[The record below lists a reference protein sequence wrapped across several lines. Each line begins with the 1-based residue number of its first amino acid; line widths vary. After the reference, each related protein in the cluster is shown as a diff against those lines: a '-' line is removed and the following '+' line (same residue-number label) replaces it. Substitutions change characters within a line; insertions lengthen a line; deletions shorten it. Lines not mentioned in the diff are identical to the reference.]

1 MILNLKSCSDN
12 VLHVYLR
19 RCCIRILSF
28 TSKLQWIQFL
38 LKSVIIILSINRWL
52 CFLNLIRRLILNL
65 KKSQLILM
73 NTLLLVKCL
82 PPITNTNTTWRILI
96 IWVFAKLQIKISQ
109 LIKKKLEMRNE
120 STYVSILD
128 TIFLKKSSLDNYSS
142 PSWLLF
148 SFRTLF

>member
-65 KKSQLILM
+65 KKPQLILM

-128 TIFLKKSSLDNYSS
+128 TIFLKKSSLDNYNS
-142 PSWLLF
+142 PSLLLF